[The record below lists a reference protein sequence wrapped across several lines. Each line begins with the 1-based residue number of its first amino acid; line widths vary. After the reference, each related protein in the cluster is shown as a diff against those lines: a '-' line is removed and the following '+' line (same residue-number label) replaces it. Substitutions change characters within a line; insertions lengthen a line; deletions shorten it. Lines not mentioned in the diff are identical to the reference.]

1 MMTDEDMNE
10 QILLKTVL
18 ENSGLALATMAAM
31 ADALDD
37 LVGDL
42 VLGGDQPN
50 SGEIDADS
58 LQRVDLMRQS
68 IHAMAALMGNLAD
81 LQTTDQYVSL
91 AEAGDRVNLQW
102 IRETCLP
109 TSTMAETQKAAS

>member
-1 MMTDEDMNE
+1 MMTDANTNQ

-42 VLGGDQPN
+42 VLGDDVSKSSQ
-50 SGEIDADS
+50 IDANS
-58 LQRVDLMRQS
+58 LQRVDLLRQS

-81 LQTTDQYVSL
+81 LQTSDQYVSL
-91 AEAGDRVNLQW
+91 DQAGDRVNLQW
-102 IRETCLP
+102 IQETCLP
-109 TSTMAETQKAAS
+109 RCSSNENRKAAS